1 MKTHIK
7 VVVVFVFLFFFFP
20 LFAYSQEKDAEL
32 VKNLLDFLKVNGK
45 PPVDYII
52 DKFEKHQIVAV
63 GEIHEVENNLNLLI
77 EIVKNKAFIEN
88 VGTVVWEFGNSK
100 YQKEINEVMNSE
112 NFDEQLISKMY
123 KDYTHPWG
131 WPFECYIDFYRAV
144 WEINKSK
151 KNSIKLI
158 LADIPINWEE
168 IKTSEDYSKIADK
181 RDSFM
186 ANVIETEIIRKGKK
200 ALFYAGRNHTLKNL
214 KMKDGAYRETAVFL
228 LNQNFPNKVFSVFI
242 HHSNQFNDKKK
253 ETRRISDGLFDFLF
267 EKRNNEPIGFDLENN
282 FFGHQDQLKID
293 FITSPFP
300 FNLND
305 LYDGYLFIGPLESYR
320 HSKIVSDFYDA
331 DYFKTVCQRN
341 KMVFGY
347 DLIEKF
353 NIHSYKDF
361 IEILKESG
369 VGNKNLQRND
379 AWKEIK

>member
-1 MKTHIK
+1 VKTHIK

-181 RDSFM
+181 RDS
-186 ANVIETEIIRKGKK
+186 
-200 ALFYAGRNHTLKNL
+200 
-214 KMKDGAYRETAVFL
+214 
-228 LNQNFPNKVFSVFI
+228 
-242 HHSNQFNDKKK
+242 
-253 ETRRISDGLFDFLF
+253 
-267 EKRNNEPIGFDLENN
+267 
-282 FFGHQDQLKID
+282 
-293 FITSPFP
+293 
-300 FNLND
+300 
-305 LYDGYLFIGPLESYR
+305 LYG
-320 HSKIVSDFYDA
+320 
-331 DYFKTVCQRN
+331 QRN
-341 KMVFGY
+341 
-347 DLIEKF
+347 
-353 NIHSYKDF
+353 
-361 IEILKESG
+361 
-369 VGNKNLQRND
+369 
-379 AWKEIK
+379 